1 VLDATLTL
9 WQLPKIMRR
18 QGPTPDMI
26 KSELV
31 IKLTEQNPHLYQRD
45 IEQVANA
52 ILDTISDALA
62 QGGRVELRGF
72 GTFTV
77 KKREARAG
85 RNPRTGDAVSISEK
99 VVPVFRTGK
108 EMRQRLNPAS
118 PKRAKKKSGAAATNV
133 RGLVN
138 A

>member
-1 VLDATLTL
+1 
-9 WQLPKIMRR
+9 
-18 QGPTPDMI
+18 MI

-31 IKLTEQNPHLYQRD
+31 MKLTEQNSHLYQRD
-45 IEQVANA
+45 IEQVVNA

-62 QGGRVELRGF
+62 EGGRVELRGF

-77 KKREARAG
+77 KKRDARTG
-85 RNPRTGDAVSISEK
+85 RNPRTGEAVPVSEK

-108 EMRQRLNPAS
+108 EMRLRLNPVS
-118 PKRAKKKSGAAATNV
+118 PKRAKRTGTGATDV

>member
-1 VLDATLTL
+1 
-9 WQLPKIMRR
+9 
-18 QGPTPDMI
+18 MI

-31 IKLTEQNPHLYQRD
+31 IKLAEQNPHLYQRD
-45 IEQVANA
+45 IEQVVNA

-77 KKREARAG
+77 KKREARTG
-85 RNPRTGDAVSISEK
+85 RNPRTGEAVSISEK
-99 VVPVFRTGK
+99 VAPVFRTGK
-108 EMRQRLNPAS
+108 EMRHRLNPAS
-118 PKRAKKKSGAAATNV
+118 PTRVKRSGAGAPDG
-133 RGLVN
+133 RSLVD

>member
-1 VLDATLTL
+1 
-9 WQLPKIMRR
+9 
-18 QGPTPDMI
+18 MI

-45 IEQVANA
+45 IEQIVNA

-85 RNPRTGDAVSISEK
+85 RNPRTGEAVSISEK
-99 VVPVFRTGK
+99 VVPVFKAGK
-108 EMRQRLNPAS
+108 EMRHRLNPVS
-118 PKRAKKKSGAAATNV
+118 QNRAKKRSGAGATNA
-133 RGLVN
+133 RGLVD

>member
-1 VLDATLTL
+1 
-9 WQLPKIMRR
+9 
-18 QGPTPDMI
+18 MI

-45 IEQVANA
+45 IEQIVNA
-52 ILDTISDALA
+52 ILDTIRDALA

-77 KKREARAG
+77 KTREARAG
-85 RNPRTGDAVSISEK
+85 RNPRTGEAVSISEK
-99 VVPVFRTGK
+99 VVPVFKTGK
-108 EMRQRLNPAS
+108 EMRHRLNPVS
-118 PKRAKKKSGAAATNV
+118 QKRANKRSGAGATDMMS
-133 RGLVN
+133 LVD

>member
-1 VLDATLTL
+1 
-9 WQLPKIMRR
+9 
-18 QGPTPDMI
+18 MI

-31 IKLTEQNPHLYQRD
+31 IKLTAQNRHLYQRD
-45 IEQVANA
+45 IEQVVNA

-72 GTFTV
+72 GTFTA

-85 RNPRTGDAVSISEK
+85 RNPRTGEAVSISEK

-108 EMRQRLNPAS
+108 EMRHRLNPV
-118 PKRAKKKSGAAATNV
+118 PQKRAKKKSGVAATNK
-133 RGLVN
+133 RGLVD

>member
-1 VLDATLTL
+1 ML
-9 WQLPKIMRR
+9 
-18 QGPTPDMI
+18 

-45 IEQVANA
+45 IEQVVNA

-72 GTFTV
+72 GTFTI

-85 RNPRTGDAVSISEK
+85 RNPRTGEAVAVSER
-99 VVPVFRTGK
+99 VVPAFRTGK
-108 EMRQRLNPAS
+108 EMRHRLNPVS
-118 PKRAKKKSGAAATNV
+118 PKRAKKKSGAGPTNV
-133 RGLVN
+133 RGLVD

>member
-1 VLDATLTL
+1 
-9 WQLPKIMRR
+9 
-18 QGPTPDMI
+18 MI

-45 IEQVANA
+45 IEQVVKA
-52 ILDTISDALA
+52 ILDTIRDTLA

-85 RNPRTGDAVSISEK
+85 RNPRTGEAVSVSER
-99 VVPVFRTGK
+99 VVPAFRTGK
-108 EMRQRLNPAS
+108 EMRHRLNPA
-118 PKRAKKKSGAAATNV
+118 AKKRVKKGSGAGATDV
-133 RGLVN
+133 RSLVD

>member
-1 VLDATLTL
+1 
-9 WQLPKIMRR
+9 
-18 QGPTPDMI
+18 MI

-31 IKLTEQNPHLYQRD
+31 INLTEQNPHLYQRD
-45 IEQVANA
+45 IEQIVNA

-77 KKREARAG
+77 KKREARTG
-85 RNPRTGDAVSISEK
+85 RNPRTGEAVSISEK
-99 VVPVFRTGK
+99 VVPVFKTGK
-108 EMRQRLNPAS
+108 EMRHRLNPPS
-118 PKRAKKKSGAAATNV
+118 QTRAKKRSGAGATDV
-133 RGLVN
+133 RGLVD

>member
-1 VLDATLTL
+1 ML
-9 WQLPKIMRR
+9 
-18 QGPTPDMI
+18 

-45 IEQVANA
+45 IEQVVNA

-62 QGGRVELRGF
+62 QGDRVELRGF
-72 GTFTV
+72 GTFMV

-85 RNPRTGDAVSISEK
+85 RNPRTGEAVSISEK

-108 EMRQRLNPAS
+108 EMRHRLNPA
-118 PKRAKKKSGAAATNV
+118 PQKRAKKTSGAAATNK
-133 RGLVN
+133 RGLVD

>member
-1 VLDATLTL
+1 
-9 WQLPKIMRR
+9 
-18 QGPTPDMI
+18 MI

-31 IKLTEQNPHLYQRD
+31 SKLMEQNPHLYQRD
-45 IEQVANA
+45 IEQIVGA

-77 KKREARAG
+77 KKREARTG
-85 RNPRTGDAVSISEK
+85 RNPRTGEAVAVSEK
-99 VVPVFRTGK
+99 VVPAFRTSK
-108 EMRQRLNPAS
+108 EMRHRLNPAS
-118 PKRAKKKSGAAATNV
+118 PKRAKQRSGAGATDM
-133 RGLVN
+133 RGLVE

>member
-1 VLDATLTL
+1 
-9 WQLPKIMRR
+9 
-18 QGPTPDMI
+18 MI

-31 IKLTEQNPHLYQRD
+31 SKLTEQNPHLYQRE
-45 IEQVANA
+45 IEQVVNA

-85 RNPRTGDAVSISEK
+85 RNPRTGEAVSISEK
-99 VVPVFRTGK
+99 VVPVFKTGK
-108 EMRQRLNPAS
+108 EMRHRLNPAS
-118 PKRAKKKSGAAATNV
+118 PKRAKKRKGAGATDV
-133 RGLVN
+133 TSLVD

>member
-1 VLDATLTL
+1 
-9 WQLPKIMRR
+9 
-18 QGPTPDMI
+18 MI

-45 IEQVANA
+45 IEQVVNA
-52 ILDTISDALA
+52 ILDTIGDALA

-85 RNPRTGDAVSISEK
+85 RNPRTGEAVSISEK
-99 VVPVFRTGK
+99 VVPVFKTGK
-108 EMRQRLNPAS
+108 EMRHRLNPAS
-118 PKRAKKKSGAAATNV
+118 QKRANKKSGAGATRV
-133 RGLVN
+133 TGFVD

>member
-1 VLDATLTL
+1 ML
-9 WQLPKIMRR
+9 
-18 QGPTPDMI
+18 

-31 IKLTEQNPHLYQRD
+31 SKLAEQHPHLYQRD
-45 IEQVANA
+45 IEQVVNA
-52 ILDTISDALA
+52 ILGTISDALA

-85 RNPRTGDAVSISEK
+85 RNPRTGEAVSICEK
-99 VVPVFRTGK
+99 VVPVFKTGN
-108 EMRQRLNPAS
+108 EMRHRLNPVS
-118 PKRAKKKSGAAATNV
+118 PKRAKKRSGAGATDL
-133 RGLVN
+133 RGLVD

>member
-1 VLDATLTL
+1 
-9 WQLPKIMRR
+9 
-18 QGPTPDMI
+18 MI

-45 IEQVANA
+45 IEQVVNA
-52 ILDTISDALA
+52 ILDTIRDALA

-77 KKREARAG
+77 KKRGARAG
-85 RNPRTGDAVSISEK
+85 RNPRTGEAVAVSEK
-99 VVPVFRTGK
+99 VVPAFRTGK
-108 EMRQRLNPAS
+108 EMRQRLNPVS
-118 PKRAKKKSGAAATNV
+118 PKRAKNRSGARAADV
-133 RGLVN
+133 RGLVD

>member
-1 VLDATLTL
+1 
-9 WQLPKIMRR
+9 
-18 QGPTPDMI
+18 MI

-31 IKLTEQNPHLYQRD
+31 LKLTEQNPHLYQRD
-45 IEQVANA
+45 IEQVVNA

-62 QGGRVELRGF
+62 QGGRVEIRGF

-85 RNPRTGDAVSISEK
+85 RNPRTGEAVSISEK
-99 VVPVFRTGK
+99 VVPAFRTGK
-108 EMRQRLNPAS
+108 EMRHRLNPAS
-118 PKRAKKKSGAAATNV
+118 QKRAKKRTGAGATDV
-133 RGLVN
+133 RGLVD

>member
-1 VLDATLTL
+1 
-9 WQLPKIMRR
+9 
-18 QGPTPDMI
+18 MI

-45 IEQVANA
+45 IEQVVNA

-85 RNPRTGDAVSISEK
+85 RNPRTGEAVSISEK
-99 VVPVFRTGK
+99 VVPMFKTGK
-108 EMRQRLNPAS
+108 EMRHRLNPAS
-118 PKRAKKKSGAAATNV
+118 PKRAKKRSGAGATNK
-133 RGLVN
+133 RGLVD